1 MDLELLIKLLVKYSR
16 KIVFCVLFYLIG
28 LNIVRYG
35 FLKTLFIFI
44 LVLIGYKLSED
55 NFVSKI
61 KAFIRKKLED

>member
-16 KIVFCVLFYLIG
+16 KIVFCVVFYLIG

>member
-16 KIVFCVLFYLIG
+16 KIVFCVIFYLIG

>member
-16 KIVFCVLFYLIG
+16 KIVFCVAFYLIG